1 MDLKKTGCPK
11 DLAFHSHHPSASVTW
26 VGPCSSKIE
35 FRSCTETQIL
45 FILWFYVLQWNRS
58 SSCVSTCTKLA
69 ACSLPTAQVCLI
81 LSRESSSRHRVRSQ
95 RSVPRNLIWLFLVS
109 IFSIYMKRVVSLS
122 GAAGDAVSDLGPA
135 AGFWER
141 GAVWRGL
148 RTERWPS
155 NYCHW
160 TLWSRHSGET
170 EIPFTQKNEFNSL
183 HFLFH
188 HYRICFVIGFIDKW
202 FYFTFDS
209 NFTSI

>member
-1 MDLKKTGCPK
+1 MKQIFQLRVHMYQARSLFAADSTGLSDPFARVFFSTQSQVTEVSAPKFDLTFF
-11 DLAFHSHHPSASVTW
+11 LT
-26 VGPCSSKIE
+26 
-35 FRSCTETQIL
+35 
-45 FILWFYVLQWNRS
+45 
-58 SSCVSTCTKLA
+58 ST
-69 ACSLPTAQVCLI
+69 
-81 LSRESSSRHRVRSQ
+81 
-95 RSVPRNLIWLFLVS
+95 
-109 IFSIYMKRVVSLS
+109 FSIYTKHVVSLS

-170 EIPFTQKNEFNSL
+170 EIPFTQKNQFHFL
-183 HFLFH
+183 HFLFY
-188 HYRICFVIGFIDKW
+188 HYRICFVTGFIEKW
-202 FYFTFDS
+202 FYFTYIDS